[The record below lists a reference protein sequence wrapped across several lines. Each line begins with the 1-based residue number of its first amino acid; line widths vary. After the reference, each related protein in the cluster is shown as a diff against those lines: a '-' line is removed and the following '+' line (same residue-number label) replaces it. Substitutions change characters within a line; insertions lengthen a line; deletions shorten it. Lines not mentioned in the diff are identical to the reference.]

1 MIHFLRDLVKGV
13 VHLLAYIPA
22 GIRHFIRNRSL

>member
-1 MIHFLRDLVKGV
+1 MRFLRDLVKGIGS
-13 VHLLAYIPA
+13 LLAYIPA